1 MVQTITTHYS
11 PFGEYTKCASQ
22 VVICVIAGI
31 SICLT
36 LHSDTLCLSTFC
48 FRTNTKSFLNQTVLS
63 KYKQDA
69 NKVFEHNQTTTTTP
83 ATNTSHV
90 IVDLQQLPN
99 QTTAITNTSHVIVD
113 LQQLPNQ
120 TTTITNTSHV
130 VLYQNQTKVTEPA
143 TNTSHAM
150 SKQHNETAMSN
161 KKKKHK
167 KAKKLPRKHI
177 ANTNVRTLVIVTGQP
192 RGSAYAWKSLDTHV
206 LKPLHAHLA
215 TYFTDDCVESTYLA
229 KMATYQWSAPAQKDW
244 GFFLDQAQNG
254 CLFVENKSE
263 WRSLFEFKD
272 QFLGGIAGSGH
283 PGSGGIMLSF
293 RWLVQQKINQ
303 LNLIARYDYM
313 VLSRADQMHI
323 CDHPPILKTERVTV
337 PFGLEYGGWPDR
349 HSFGRISVM
358 NKAINITTE
367 LVCDTDRW
375 LPILRS
381 MNSKLFNP
389 EQVLK
394 IIWDNNKLMV
404 NQVNRTM
411 FTVRSSTD
419 PTRWSWGQEDP
430 LTQPYNITVKYPEE
444 LELVKLQCAD
454 EAAIAKELRDIA
466 GKV

>member
-1 MVQTITTHYS
+1 MVHTFTAVQ
-11 PFGEYTKCASQ
+11 A
-22 VVICVIAGI
+22 VLCVIAGM
-31 SICLT
+31 SICCT
-36 LHSDTLCLSTFC
+36 LQTFC
-48 FRTNTKSFLNQTVLS
+48 SSNRSLILKSLKNYTVLYRQAVNNS
-63 KYKQDA
+63 SLE
-69 NKVFEHNQTTTTTP
+69 VPT
-83 ATNTSHV
+83 
-90 IVDLQQLPN
+90 
-99 QTTAITNTSHVIVD
+99 
-113 LQQLPNQ
+113 
-120 TTTITNTSHV
+120 
-130 VLYQNQTKVTEPA
+130 QNQTKT
-143 TNTSHAM
+143 TNHVANTTYVAFELPTQNQTTHVAFELPIQNQTTHVAFELPTQNRTKHVAFELPIQNQTTHVAFELPTQNQTKHAM
-150 SKQHNETAMSN
+150 SKQHNKTSMS
-161 KKKKHK
+161 KQHK
-167 KAKKLPRKHI
+167 KAKIKRPRKHI
-177 ANTNVRTLVIVTGQP
+177 ANTDVRTLVIVTGQP
-192 RGSAYAWKSLDTHV
+192 RGSAYAWKSLDEHV

-215 TYFTDDCVESTYLA
+215 TYFTDDCVASTYLA
-229 KMATYQWSAPAQKDW
+229 KMATYQWLAPAQTDW
-244 GFFLDQAQNG
+244 GFFLDQAENG
-254 CLFVENKSE
+254 CVNKNKSE

-323 CDHPPILKTERVTV
+323 CDHPPISKTERVTV

-349 HSFGRISVM
+349 HSFGSISVM

-381 MNSKLFNP
+381 MNSQLFNP

-394 IIWDNNKLMV
+394 IIWDNNQLMV
-404 NQVNRTM
+404 TQVNRTM

-454 EAAIAKELRDIA
+454 EAAIAIELLDIA
-466 GKV
+466 SMVIV